1 MSSDTGRVLLVDD
14 HPSIRSAL
22 KDYLG
27 RKTDLQVVGEV
38 GRGSDIPAAVERYR
52 PDLVVLD
59 LELEPGFD
67 PETAIAQIRALAPQA
82 KIAVYSGHSEAPLV
96 ERVMSLV
103 VEGYIHKT
111 EKMDIVVHAIE
122 EIWAGEPWVS
132 SSIAVILADRFAPRT
147 SLAPQERT
155 ALQMLADGQSVQQIA
170 MQMHVS
176 ERTVRG
182 YLSDA
187 VKKMRAKSR
196 EQAVADAVRKGHIV

>member
-1 MSSDTGRVLLVDD
+1 M
-14 HPSIRSAL
+14 
-22 KDYLG
+22 
-27 RKTDLQVVGEV
+27 
-38 GRGSDIPAAVERYR
+38 ERYR

-67 PETAIAQIRALAPQA
+67 PETAIAQIRTLAPQA

-96 ERVMSLV
+96 ERVTSFV

-111 EKMDIVVHAIE
+111 EKMDIVVHAIK
-122 EIWAGEPWVS
+122 EIWAGEPWGS
-132 SSIAVILADRFAPRT
+132 STIAVILADRFAPGT

-155 ALQMLADGQSVQQIA
+155 ALQMLADGQRVQKIA

-182 YLSDA
+182 YLSEA
-187 VKKMRAKSR
+187 VRRMRAKSR
-196 EQAVADAVRKGHIV
+196 EQAIADAVRKGHIV

>member
-1 MSSDTGRVLLVDD
+1 
-14 HPSIRSAL
+14 
-22 KDYLG
+22 
-27 RKTDLQVVGEV
+27 
-38 GRGSDIPAAVERYR
+38 YR

-67 PETAIAQIRALAPQA
+67 PETAIAQIRTLAPQA

-96 ERVMSLV
+96 ERVTSLV

-132 SSIAVILADRFAPRT
+132 STIAVILADRFAPGT

-155 ALQMLADGQSVQQIA
+155 SLQMLADGQNVQRIA

-182 YLSDA
+182 YLSEA

-196 EQAVADAVRKGHIV
+196 EQAIADAVRKGHIV

>member
-1 MSSDTGRVLLVDD
+1 MGKVLLVDD

-22 KDYLG
+22 RDYLH

-38 GRGSDIPAAVERYR
+38 GRGSDISAAVERYR

-67 PETAIAQIRALAPQA
+67 PVTAIAQIRALAPQA

-96 ERVMSLV
+96 ERVTSLV

-122 EIWAGEPWVS
+122 EIWAGDPWVS
-132 SSIAVILADRFAPRT
+132 STIAVILADRFAPGT

-155 ALQMLADGQSVQQIA
+155 ALQMLADGQNVQRIA

-182 YLSDA
+182 YLSEA

-196 EQAVADAVRKGHIV
+196 EQAIADAVRKGHIV